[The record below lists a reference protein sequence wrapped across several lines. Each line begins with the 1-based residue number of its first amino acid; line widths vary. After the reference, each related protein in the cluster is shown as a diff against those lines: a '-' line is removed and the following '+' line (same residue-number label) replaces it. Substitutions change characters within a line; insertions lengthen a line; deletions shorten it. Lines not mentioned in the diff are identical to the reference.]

1 MKEFFAFMFVCFAG
15 GLMMITLYAYFKAVR
30 RRFNQPR
37 EIPGE
42 AEERL
47 MQRLSQL
54 ESRLSDTQEVLLSLD
69 EKIAVLQLPTHR
81 ETSRALQE

>member
-1 MKEFFAFMFVCFAG
+1 MDDFFAFMLVCFAG
-15 GLMMITLYAYFKAVR
+15 GLMMITLYAYFKAIR
-30 RRFNQPR
+30 RRFNPSK

-69 EKIAVLQLPTHR
+69 EKVAVLQLPTHQ
-81 ETSRALQE
+81 ETARVLQE